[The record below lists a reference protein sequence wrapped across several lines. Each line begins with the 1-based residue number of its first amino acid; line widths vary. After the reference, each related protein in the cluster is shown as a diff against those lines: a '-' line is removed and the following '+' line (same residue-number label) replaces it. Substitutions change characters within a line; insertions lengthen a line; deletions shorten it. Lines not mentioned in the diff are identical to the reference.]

1 MLETDTSIKPTS
13 DEATAQSPT
22 TPTSPTQSNSRYST
36 HIVLTTYPGQS
47 GIDPIPL
54 EWGAPDAKSRGPVVV
69 SRSSALLKRRNA
81 MGAHGGSYSIYNALA
96 IAAGDLEPNFRP
108 DLSNSQ
114 PTFNFPW
121 QPAWADKT
129 KIVSMDPWGH
139 DIVNQ
144 FRDELSKGWDIRPTM
159 AVTRANMNFAEIADA
174 VKEGKL
180 DVDGSIVVDSSGEVR
195 VTKVAVEPVWYLPGV
210 AERFGVD
217 EGTLRRTLFEHTGGS
232 YPELITRPDL
242 KIFLPPIGGLTVY
255 IFGPPERVSDEN
267 VKLALRIHDECNGSD
282 VFQSDICTCRPYLA
296 FGIREAIRE
305 AQSGGSGVVI
315 YFRKEGRALGE
326 VIKYLVYNARKR
338 GGDTADKYF
347 TRTEN
352 IAGVRDM
359 RFQALMPDILHWLG
373 IKKID
378 RMLSMSNMKHDAIVE
393 SGIKILERIPI
404 PDEMIP
410 QDSRVEIDAKINAG
424 YFTTGKNVTAEDLAA
439 VRGRGWEKWEDITSL
454 RITMGSSV
462 TVTPQPR
469 IPKAGVW
476 CPAVTFFDHSTDTL
490 DLDAQ
495 KKYYQYLSTTGLAG
509 LVILGTNSEAFLLTR
524 EERAQLIATARAAV
538 GPDYPLMAGC
548 GAHSTKQV
556 LELAEDAAA
565 AGANYILVLPPAY
578 FGKATTPAV
587 VKRFFAD
594 VARKSPL
601 PVVVYNFPGV
611 CNGVDLDSETITAIV
626 RESAASSGN
635 GVSNVV
641 GVKLTCGSVGKITRL
656 AATFSK
662 EEFAIYGGQSDFLI
676 GGLAAGSAGCIAA
689 FANVFPKTASKI
701 YDLYVA
707 GKIQE
712 AVELQRQAALAESP
726 CKSGIA
732 ATKYAAAIFSA
743 RAAGIEGAEEK
754 LKPRT
759 PYEEPAEGA
768 KKGVQDL
775 MSAVAKV
782 EGSI

>member
-1 MLETDTSIKPTS
+1 MVEEDANTTAKSAETSII
-13 DEATAQSPT
+13 QSP
-22 TPTSPTQSNSRYST
+22 SSSSRYSK

-47 GIDPIPL
+47 GIDPVPL
-54 EWGAPDAKSRGPVVV
+54 EWGAPDARSRGPVIV
-69 SRSSALLKRRNA
+69 SRSGASLKRRNA

-96 IAAGDLEPNFRP
+96 IAAGDLDPAFRP
-108 DLSNSQ
+108 DFNNTQ
-114 PTFNFPW
+114 PTFDFAW

-129 KIVSMDPWGH
+129 KIVSMDPYGH
-139 DIVNQ
+139 DIVKY
-144 FRDELSKGWDIRPTM
+144 FRDEINAGWDIRPTM
-159 AVTRANMNFAEIADA
+159 AITRANMKLAEIGEA
-174 VKEGKL
+174 VRDGQLE
-180 DVDGSIVVDSSGEVR
+180 VDGSIVVDSQGEVR

-217 EGTLRRTLFEHTGGS
+217 EPTLRRTLFEHTGGS

-242 KIFLPPIGGLTVY
+242 KVFLPPIGGLTVY

-305 AQSGGSGVVI
+305 AQNGGSGVVI

-326 VIKYLVYNARKR
+326 VTKYLVYNARKR

-378 RMLSMSNMKHDAIVE
+378 RMLSMSNMKHDAIVD
-393 SGIKILERIPI
+393 SGIKILERVPI
-404 PDEMIP
+404 PEDMIP
-410 QDSRVEIDAKINAG
+410 SDSRVEIDAKINAG
-424 YFTTGKNVTAEDLAA
+424 YFTTGKQYTLEELAQ
-439 VRGRGWEKWEDITSL
+439 VRGRGWEKWEDVTSP
-454 RITMGSSV
+454 TAS
-462 TVTPQPR
+462 PQPR
-469 IPKAGVW
+469 VPKAGVW
-476 CPAVTFFDHSTDTL
+476 CPAVTFFDHATDTI
-490 DLDAQ
+490 DLESQ
-495 KKYYQYLSTTGLAG
+495 KKYYAYLSKTGLAG

-524 EERAQLIATARAAV
+524 EERAQLIAAAREAV
-538 GPDYPLMAGC
+538 GPDFPLMAGV

-556 LELAEDAAA
+556 LELAADAAA
-565 AGANYILVLPPAY
+565 AGANYLLVLPPAY
-578 FGKATTPAV
+578 FGKATTTNV
-587 VKRFFAD
+587 VKRFFSD
-594 VARKSPL
+594 VARKSTL

-626 RESAASSGN
+626 RGSASSSPS

-641 GVKLTCGSVGKITRL
+641 GVKLTCASVGKITRL
-656 AATFSK
+656 AATFPAS
-662 EEFAIYGGQSDFLI
+662 EFAVYGGQSDFLVA
-676 GGLAAGSAGCIAA
+676 GLSVGSSGCIAA
-689 FANVFPKTASKI
+689 FANVFPRTASKI
-701 YDLYVA
+701 YELYTA
-707 GKIQE
+707 GKVTE
-712 AVELQRQAALAESP
+712 ALDLQRRAALAESP

-732 ATKYAAAIFSA
+732 STKYATALYTAPL
-743 RAAGIEGAEEK
+743 AGIEGAEEK

-768 KKGVQDL
+768 KKLVQEL
-775 MSAVAKV
+775 MGGLAEV
-782 EGSI
+782 EVTF

>member
-1 MLETDTSIKPTS
+1 MLETDTSIKPT
-13 DEATAQSPT
+13 DEVTVQS
-22 TPTSPTQSNSRYST
+22 PTSPTSPTLPGSRYSK

-54 EWGAPDAKSRGPVVV
+54 EWGASDAKSRGPVVV

-96 IAAGDLEPNFRP
+96 IASGELEPDFRP

-121 QPAWADKT
+121 QPAWGDKT

-144 FRDELSKGWDIRPTM
+144 FRDELNKGWDIRPTM
-159 AVTRANMNFAEIADA
+159 AVTRANMNFAEISES

-242 KIFLPPIGGLTVY
+242 KVFLPPIGGLTVY

-305 AQSGGSGVVI
+305 AQNGGSGVVI

-352 IAGVRDM
+352 IAGVKDM

-404 PDEMIP
+404 PEEMIP
-410 QDSRVEIDAKINAG
+410 ADSRVEIDAKINAG
-424 YFTTGKNVTAEDLAA
+424 YFTTGKQITAEDLTT
-439 VRGRGWEKWEDITSL
+439 VRGRGWEKWEDITS
-454 RITMGSSV
+454 
-462 TVTPQPR
+462 
-469 IPKAGVW
+469 GVW
-476 CPAVTFFDHSTDTL
+476 CPAVTFFDHTTDTL
-490 DLDAQ
+490 DLAAQ
-495 KKYYQYLSTTGLAG
+495 HKYYSYLSTTGLAG

-524 EERAQLIATARAAV
+524 EERAQLIATARSAV
-538 GPDYPLMAGC
+538 GPNYPLMAGC

-556 LELAEDAAA
+556 LELANDAAA

-587 VKRFFAD
+587 VKRFFLD
-594 VARKSPL
+594 VARQSPL

-611 CNGVDLDSETITAIV
+611 CNGVDLDSETISAIV
-626 RESAASSGN
+626 KESARESPN

-656 AATFSK
+656 AATFEK
-662 EEFAIYGGQSDFLI
+662 DQFAIYGGQSDFLI
-676 GGLAAGSAGCIAA
+676 GGLAVGSAGCIAA
-689 FANVFPKTASKI
+689 FANVFPKTAARI
-701 YDLYVA
+701 YDLYTE
-707 GKIQE
+707 GKVEE
-712 AVELQRQAALAESP
+712 AVQLQRKAALAESP

-732 ATKYAAAIFSA
+732 ATKYAAAVFTA
-743 RAAGIEGAEEK
+743 VAAGIEDAEEK

-759 PYEEPAEGA
+759 PYEEPAQGA
-768 KKGVQDL
+768 KKAVHEL
-775 MSAVAKV
+775 MGEVAKI
-782 EGSI
+782 EGGI

>member
-1 MLETDTSIKPTS
+1 MVEIDTSTSPKESLETTTV
-13 DEATAQSPT
+13 QSPT
-22 TPTSPTQSNSRYST
+22 SSSKYSK

-47 GIDPIPL
+47 GIDPVPL
-54 EWGAPDAKSRGPVVV
+54 KWGAPDATSRGPVVV
-69 SRSSALLKRRNA
+69 SRSGALIKRRNA

-96 IAAGDLEPNFRP
+96 IAAGDLDSDFRP
-108 DLSNSQ
+108 DFRNTE

-129 KIVSMDPWGH
+129 KIVSMDPYGH

-144 FRDELSKGWDIRPTM
+144 FREEINAGWDIRPTM
-159 AVTRANMNFAEIADA
+159 AVTRANMKLSEIGEAIRDGQL
-174 VKEGKL
+174 E
-180 DVDGSIVVDSSGEVR
+180 VDGSIVVDSSGEVR

-217 EGTLRRTLFEHTGGS
+217 EPTLRRTLFEHTGGS

-255 IFGPPERVSDEN
+255 IFGPPERVSDEK

-305 AQSGGSGVVI
+305 AQNGGSGVVI

-326 VIKYLVYNARKR
+326 VTKYLVYNARKR

-378 RMLSMSNMKHDAIVE
+378 RMLSMSNMKHDAIVD
-393 SGIKILERIPI
+393 SGIKILERVPI
-404 PDEMIP
+404 PEDMIP
-410 QDSRVEIDAKINAG
+410 DDSRVEIDAKINAG
-424 YFTTGKNVTAEDLAA
+424 YFTTGKQYTMDELAQ
-439 VRGRGWEKWEDITSL
+439 VRGRGWEKWED
-454 RITMGSSV
+454 V
-462 TVTPQPR
+462 TVIMASQHPAVSPQPHV
-469 IPKAGVW
+469 PKPGVW
-476 CPAVTFFDHSTDTL
+476 CPAVTFFNHETDTL
-490 DLDAQ
+490 DLESQ
-495 KKYYQYLSTTGLAG
+495 KQYYAYLSKTGLAG

-524 EERAQLIATARAAV
+524 EERSQLIAAAREAV
-538 GPDYPLMAGC
+538 GPDFPLMAGV

-556 LELAEDAAA
+556 LELAADAAA
-565 AGANYILVLPPAY
+565 AGANYLLVLPPAY
-578 FGKATTPAV
+578 FGKATTNTV
-587 VKRFFAD
+587 VTRFFAD
-594 VARKSPL
+594 VARQVAL

-626 RESAASSGN
+626 RESAASSPD

-641 GVKLTCGSVGKITRL
+641 GVKLTCASVGKITRL
-656 AATFSK
+656 AATFPPS
-662 EEFAIYGGQSDFLI
+662 EFAVYGGQSDFLI
-676 GGLAAGSAGCIAA
+676 GGLSVGSAGCIAA
-689 FANVFPKTASKI
+689 FANVFPRTASRV
-701 YDLYVA
+701 YELYAA
-707 GKIQE
+707 GKVTE
-712 AVELQRQAALAESP
+712 AMELQRKAALAESP
-726 CKSGIA
+726 CKSGIGP
-732 ATKYAAAIFSA
+732 TKYATAIYTA
-743 RAAGIEGAEEK
+743 PLAGIEGAIEK

-768 KKGVQDL
+768 KKQVREFMDD
-775 MSAVAKV
+775 MASV
-782 EGSI
+782 EVTL